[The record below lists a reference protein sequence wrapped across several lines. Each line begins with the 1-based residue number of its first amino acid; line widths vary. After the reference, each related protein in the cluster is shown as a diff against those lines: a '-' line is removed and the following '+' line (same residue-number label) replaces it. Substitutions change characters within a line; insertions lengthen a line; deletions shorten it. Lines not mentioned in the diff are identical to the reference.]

1 MKAILVPIL
10 ALAMLAG
17 TVRAQFPS
25 PFTAVTPQQLN
36 YQGRLTTPA
45 GDPYTNA
52 VYDIEFRVWPAA
64 SGGATPLWGARYSVY
79 AKEGYFNVILG
90 APGGVALACTYSN
103 EIWKAL
109 WFDPSS
115 PQNKLYLG
123 IKVLNDAAGNALAA
137 AETQEAF
144 PRQQLLS
151 APFAERAQMAQYAR
165 ASIDDFWV
173 YQKLTVN
180 GLLDANKGLDVSGGS
195 ILLSGALTHSGG
207 TATFN
212 NGIVINTV
220 VADLNKG
227 LDVDGGKTYLR
238 AGAEVLGLAELKG
251 GAQVTG
257 NITATADISAANV
270 NATTKIKEGGNSLIP
285 KGVIVMWTGTTAPA
299 GWALCDGNNGT
310 PNLKGRFV
318 VGYDSGDA
326 DYNAV
331 SVTAGKTG
339 GEKRHTL
346 TIDEMPSHDH
356 PYWDVRDSDSYSTVG
371 SDSEGSGDDV
381 GRRDNGRTTGATG
394 GGGAHENRPPYYT
407 LAYIMKL

>member
-1 MKAILVPIL
+1 MKATFVPIL
-10 ALAMLAG
+10 VLAMLAG
-17 TVRAQFPS
+17 SVRAQFPS

-45 GDPYTNA
+45 GAPYTNA

-109 WFDPSS
+109 WFNPSS

-123 IKVLNDAAGNALAA
+123 IKVLNDVAGNALPA

-144 PRQQLLS
+144 PRQQLLCS
-151 APFAERAQMAQYAR
+151 PFAERAQMAQYAR
-165 ASIDDFWV
+165 ESIDDFFV
-173 YQKLTVN
+173 RQKLTVS
-180 GLLDANKGLDVSGGS
+180 GLLDANLGLDVSGGS
-195 ILLSGALTHSGG
+195 ILLAGNLTHSVG

-238 AGAEVLGLAELKG
+238 AGAEVSGLAELKG
-251 GAQVTG
+251 GAEVTG
-257 NITATADISAANV
+257 NLGVTATVTATNI
-270 NATTKIKEGGNSLIP
+270 NATAKIKEGGNALIP

-310 PNLKGRFV
+310 PNLKGRFI
-318 VGYDSGDA
+318 VGYDPGDT

-331 SVTAGKTG
+331 NVSPGKTG
-339 GEKRHTL
+339 GEKTHTL
-346 TIDEMPSHDH
+346 SVPEMPSHSHTWLHGTEQD
-356 PYWDVRDSDSYSTVG
+356 DSGSGGSNREYTQAGG
-371 SDSEGSGDDV
+371 SDSGV
-381 GRRDNGRTTGATG
+381 IQATG